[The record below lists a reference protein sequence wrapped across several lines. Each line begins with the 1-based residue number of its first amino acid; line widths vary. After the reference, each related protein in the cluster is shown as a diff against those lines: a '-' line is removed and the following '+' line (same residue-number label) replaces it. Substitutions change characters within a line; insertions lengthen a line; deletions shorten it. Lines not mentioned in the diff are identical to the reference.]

1 MANKQTQKDQPEVT
15 QITIDEV
22 IAEAEAKEAS
32 NQKYDVCAD
41 CPNHTCDWGV
51 CWMSKN

>member
-1 MANKQTQKDQPEVT
+1 MANTKKQEQPTTV

-32 NQKYDVCAD
+32 TDPCKNCT
-41 CPNHTCDWGV
+41 NRTCERGN
-51 CWMSKN
+51 CYMSDK